1 VRPHEIAEY
10 DRIVAMKAERAAEIK
25 ALQAGY
31 NRCAWD
37 GIAVVDAGQPFCL
50 THTGRVP
57 A

>member
-1 VRPHEIAEY
+1 VNRYEIAEY

-25 ALQAGY
+25 ALQAEH

-37 GIAVVDAGQPFCL
+37 GIAVVDAGQPYCL
-50 THTGRVP
+50 THTNRVP

>member
-1 VRPHEIAEY
+1 MRPYEIAEY

-25 ALQAGY
+25 ALQAEH

-37 GIAVVDAGQPFCL
+37 GIAVVDAGRPYCL